1 MKRKSILLVLCI
13 GMILTSCE
21 SKISLNSTDVK
32 NEKNQKNTT
41 MENPD
46 KGYNLPIDE
55 DKKKEV
61 VNDCEEIMGIVR
73 DIYSEYNGIQEAD
86 QNTAEQ
92 MMNRMKE
99 IIKQNGNPVIGSDH
113 YSVMD
118 NYQKMEQFLKS
129 AEQEEK
135 GSVILY
141 EADTDGGITRKEYSY
156 DGKEMSVMS
165 AKMIWSEDTEPVL
178 TYISLSK
185 IKEWAYTENGNFCY
199 ELCVPEPPEVTEIVD
214 GSCIIRVKPLS
225 EECREYSKKYVS
237 TFGYQGNNLLCSNWN
252 AEDMQGLDY
261 NGLYEYFY
269 QMKYGEKFTADDVR
283 FTIDRL
289 KDSDTIYSANVAH
302 VIKVETVDNSTVK
315 IILDQE
321 VPFFEYNLTFPIL
334 SSKYYSDKEFTPNI
348 VPLGTG
354 MYKVTEVQSS
364 AIILEKNEYYW
375 KTDEKLTLEKITIN
389 LYSTAGELYNAFKVG
404 NIDLVSTQNS
414 NLSDYIGVIG
424 YTAKEMKGREHDFI
438 AFNTQS
444 ALVSNLNIRK
454 AIAYSIDKSN
464 IVSSIYGDKYYQSSF
479 PLDYGSW
486 VYKEQDSSS
495 GYNLEQAKQ
504 ILVDDGWNYKYKY
517 WQKTVNYKTQRI
529 TLNFVVKSTDTTRV
543 SVAENIKTQLEN
555 QGIRINIIK
564 ANNEQYNSYLQNKNY
579 DMILCSMNLSI
590 SPDLSTF
597 FGDNNLANYSN
608 DEVKNLINEAKNT
621 TDENTLVNKY
631 KRLAEIYKE
640 DVPYISLYTNKH
652 TVAYNSA
659 LVGTIEPNW
668 FNPYNGIET
677 WYK

>member
-1 MKRKSILLVLCI
+1 
-13 GMILTSCE
+13 MILTSCE

-32 NEKNQKNTT
+32 NEKKQKNTT

-185 IKEWAYTENGNFCY
+185 T
-199 ELCVPEPPEVTEIVD
+199 
-214 GSCIIRVKPLS
+214 
-225 EECREYSKKYVS
+225 KKYVS

-269 QMKYGEKFTADDVR
+269 QMKYGEKFTAEKEVVGIPAEEFENVIMTYLPVTKEELKEWAVYDEQSNR
-283 FTIDRL
+283 FIWERL
-289 KDSDTIYSANVAH
+289 GCGNYSPTH
-302 VIKVETVDNSTVK
+302 
-315 IILDQE
+315 
-321 VPFFEYNLTFPIL
+321 FGL
-334 SSKYYSDKEFTPNI
+334 SLPE
-348 VPLGTG
+348 
-354 MYKVTEVQSS
+354 VTEVRH
-364 AIILEKNEYYW
+364 NE
-375 KTDEKLTLEKITIN
+375 DGSIVLTIHAVCDSVVCNDVVITHELTMKIQDDGTIQ
-389 LYSTAGELYNAFKVG
+389 YVG
-404 NIDLVSTQNS
+404 NRILDNGID
-414 NLSDYIGVIG
+414 
-424 YTAKEMKGREHDFI
+424 
-438 AFNTQS
+438 
-444 ALVSNLNIRK
+444 NIPR
-454 AIAYSIDKSN
+454 
-464 IVSSIYGDKYYQSSF
+464 YQYR
-479 PLDYGSW
+479 LG
-486 VYKEQDSSS
+486 
-495 GYNLEQAKQ
+495 N
-504 ILVDDGWNYKYKY
+504 
-517 WQKTVNYKTQRI
+517 
-529 TLNFVVKSTDTTRV
+529 
-543 SVAENIKTQLEN
+543 
-555 QGIRINIIK
+555 
-564 ANNEQYNSYLQNKNY
+564 LQN
-579 DMILCSMNLSI
+579 
-590 SPDLSTF
+590 
-597 FGDNNLANYSN
+597 
-608 DEVKNLINEAKNT
+608 
-621 TDENTLVNKY
+621 
-631 KRLAEIYKE
+631 
-640 DVPYISLYTNKH
+640 
-652 TVAYNSA
+652 
-659 LVGTIEPNW
+659 
-668 FNPYNGIET
+668 
-677 WYK
+677 

>member
-55 DKKKEV
+55 DKKKEA
-61 VNDCEEIMGIVR
+61 VNDCEEIMGIIR

-269 QMKYGEKFTADDVR
+269 QMKYGEKFNSEDYPNGIPKEEFESLIMEYLPITAEQIRDYAVFDEENQ
-283 FTIDRL
+283 T
-289 KDSDTIYSANVAH
+289 
-302 VIKVETVDNSTVK
+302 
-315 IILDQE
+315 
-321 VPFFEYNLTFPIL
+321 
-334 SSKYYSDKEFTPNI
+334 
-348 VPLGTG
+348 
-354 MYKVTEVQSS
+354 
-364 AIILEKNEYYW
+364 YYW
-375 KTDEKLTLEKITIN
+375 VRL
-389 LYSTAGELYNAFKVG
+389 GC
-404 NIDLVSTQNS
+404 
-414 NLSDYIGVIG
+414 
-424 YTAKEMKGREHDFI
+424 
-438 AFNTQS
+438 FNY
-444 ALVSNLNIRK
+444 A
-454 AIAYSIDKSN
+454 
-464 IVSSIYGDKYYQSSF
+464 
-479 PLDYGSW
+479 P
-486 VYKEQDSSS
+486 
-495 GYNLEQAKQ
+495 
-504 ILVDDGWNYKYKY
+504 
-517 WQKTVNYKTQRI
+517 
-529 TLNFVVKSTDTTRV
+529 
-543 SVAENIKTQLEN
+543 
-555 QGIRINIIK
+555 
-564 ANNEQYNSYLQNKNY
+564 
-579 DMILCSMNLSI
+579 
-590 SPDLSTF
+590 TF
-597 FGDNNLANYSN
+597 FGTSLPEVVDIKENEDGTVTLTVEAVCDMVICDDAVITHELTVRFAEDGSFQYLGNEILN
-608 DEVKNLINEAKNT
+608 DGIMQIP
-621 TDENTLVNKY
+621 DY
-631 KRLAEIYKE
+631 QYRIKE
-640 DVPYISLYTNKH
+640 
-652 TVAYNSA
+652 
-659 LVGTIEPNW
+659 
-668 FNPYNGIET
+668 
-677 WYK
+677 

>member
-269 QMKYGEKFTADDVR
+269 Q
-283 FTIDRL
+283 
-289 KDSDTIYSANVAH
+289 
-302 VIKVETVDNSTVK
+302 
-315 IILDQE
+315 
-321 VPFFEYNLTFPIL
+321 
-334 SSKYYSDKEFTPNI
+334 
-348 VPLGTG
+348 
-354 MYKVTEVQSS
+354 
-364 AIILEKNEYYW
+364 
-375 KTDEKLTLEKITIN
+375 
-389 LYSTAGELYNAFKVG
+389 
-404 NIDLVSTQNS
+404 
-414 NLSDYIGVIG
+414 
-424 YTAKEMKGREHDFI
+424 
-438 AFNTQS
+438 
-444 ALVSNLNIRK
+444 
-454 AIAYSIDKSN
+454 
-464 IVSSIYGDKYYQSSF
+464 
-479 PLDYGSW
+479 
-486 VYKEQDSSS
+486 
-495 GYNLEQAKQ
+495 
-504 ILVDDGWNYKYKY
+504 
-517 WQKTVNYKTQRI
+517 
-529 TLNFVVKSTDTTRV
+529 
-543 SVAENIKTQLEN
+543 
-555 QGIRINIIK
+555 
-564 ANNEQYNSYLQNKNY
+564 
-579 DMILCSMNLSI
+579 
-590 SPDLSTF
+590 
-597 FGDNNLANYSN
+597 
-608 DEVKNLINEAKNT
+608 
-621 TDENTLVNKY
+621 
-631 KRLAEIYKE
+631 
-640 DVPYISLYTNKH
+640 
-652 TVAYNSA
+652 
-659 LVGTIEPNW
+659 
-668 FNPYNGIET
+668 
-677 WYK
+677 

>member
-225 EECREYSKKYVS
+225 EECREYLKKYVS

-269 QMKYGEKFTADDVR
+269 QMKYGEKFTAEKEVVGIPAEE
-283 FTIDRL
+283 FENVIMTYLPVTKEEL
-289 KDSDTIYSANVAH
+289 KKLGSDTVYMEVSGDAQES
-302 VIKVETVDNSTVK
+302 IKSDNTAFVYVGTEELK
-315 IILDQE
+315 TLD
-321 VPFFEYNLTFPIL
+321 YLIAT
-334 SSKYYSDKEFTPNI
+334 KT
-348 VPLGTG
+348 
-354 MYKVTEVQSS
+354 KVTYT
-364 AIILEKNEYYW
+364 KG
-375 KTDEKLTLEKITIN
+375 EKLNLDDLEVSAVYTDGSK
-389 LYSTAGELYNAFKVG
+389 AKVTG
-404 NIDLVSTQNS
+404 YTTNVKNIDMSKTGKKELWNS
-414 NLSDYIGVIG
+414 GDQWLYGVP
-424 YTAKEMKGREHDFI
+424 E
-438 AFNTQS
+438 
-444 ALVSNLNIRK
+444 
-454 AIAYSIDKSN
+454 
-464 IVSSIYGDKYYQSSF
+464 
-479 PLDYGSW
+479 
-486 VYKEQDSSS
+486 SSS
-495 GYNLEQAKQ
+495 YVWAF
-504 ILVDDGWNYKYKY
+504 
-517 WQKTVNYKTQRI
+517 RA
-529 TLNFVVKSTDTTRV
+529 F
-543 SVAENIKTQLEN
+543 
-555 QGIRINIIK
+555 
-564 ANNEQYNSYLQNKNY
+564 
-579 DMILCSMNLSI
+579 SMSSGNC
-590 SPDLSTF
+590 
-597 FGDNNLANYSN
+597 
-608 DEVKNLINEAKNT
+608 
-621 TDENTLVNKY
+621 
-631 KRLAEIYKE
+631 RR
-640 DVPYISLYTNKH
+640 
-652 TVAYNSA
+652 
-659 LVGTIEPNW
+659 
-668 FNPYNGIET
+668 
-677 WYK
+677 

>member
-55 DKKKEV
+55 DKKKEA
-61 VNDCEEIMGIVR
+61 VNDCEEIMGIIR

-269 QMKYGEKFTADDVR
+269 QMKYGEKFNPEDYPNGIPKEEFESLIMEYLPITAEQIRDYAVFDEENQ
-283 FTIDRL
+283 T
-289 KDSDTIYSANVAH
+289 
-302 VIKVETVDNSTVK
+302 
-315 IILDQE
+315 
-321 VPFFEYNLTFPIL
+321 
-334 SSKYYSDKEFTPNI
+334 
-348 VPLGTG
+348 
-354 MYKVTEVQSS
+354 
-364 AIILEKNEYYW
+364 YYW
-375 KTDEKLTLEKITIN
+375 VRL
-389 LYSTAGELYNAFKVG
+389 GC
-404 NIDLVSTQNS
+404 
-414 NLSDYIGVIG
+414 
-424 YTAKEMKGREHDFI
+424 
-438 AFNTQS
+438 FNY
-444 ALVSNLNIRK
+444 A
-454 AIAYSIDKSN
+454 
-464 IVSSIYGDKYYQSSF
+464 
-479 PLDYGSW
+479 P
-486 VYKEQDSSS
+486 
-495 GYNLEQAKQ
+495 
-504 ILVDDGWNYKYKY
+504 
-517 WQKTVNYKTQRI
+517 
-529 TLNFVVKSTDTTRV
+529 
-543 SVAENIKTQLEN
+543 
-555 QGIRINIIK
+555 
-564 ANNEQYNSYLQNKNY
+564 
-579 DMILCSMNLSI
+579 
-590 SPDLSTF
+590 TF
-597 FGDNNLANYSN
+597 FGTSLP
-608 DEVKNLINEAKNT
+608 EVVDIKENEDGT
-621 TDENTLVNKY
+621 VTLTVEAVCDMVICDDAVITHELTV
-631 KRLAEIYKE
+631 RFAEDGSFQYLGNEI
-640 DVPYISLYTNKH
+640 LN
-652 TVAYNSA
+652 
-659 LVGTIEPNW
+659 
-668 FNPYNGIET
+668 NGIMQIPDYQYRIKE
-677 WYK
+677 

>member
-55 DKKKEV
+55 DKKKEA
-61 VNDCEEIMGIVR
+61 VNDCEEIMGIIR

-269 QMKYGEKFTADDVR
+269 QMKYGEKSEPVTLYYLVSDDDL
-283 FTIDRL
+283 TGDANINLLLNPMGAYGSKTTYKL
-289 KDSDTIYSANVAH
+289 KDENVTAES
-302 VIKVETVDNSTVK
+302 VKKYAFIKLNDLLRKSE
-315 IILDQE
+315 
-321 VPFFEYNLTFPIL
+321 EY
-334 SSKYYSDKEFTPNI
+334 
-348 VPLGTG
+348 
-354 MYKVTEVQSS
+354 
-364 AIILEKNEYYW
+364 
-375 KTDEKLTLEKITIN
+375 
-389 LYSTAGELYNAFKVG
+389 
-404 NIDLVSTQNS
+404 
-414 NLSDYIGVIG
+414 
-424 YTAKEMKGREHDFI
+424 
-438 AFNTQS
+438 
-444 ALVSNLNIRK
+444 
-454 AIAYSIDKSN
+454 
-464 IVSSIYGDKYYQSSF
+464 
-479 PLDYGSW
+479 
-486 VYKEQDSSS
+486 
-495 GYNLEQAKQ
+495 
-504 ILVDDGWNYKYKY
+504 
-517 WQKTVNYKTQRI
+517 
-529 TLNFVVKSTDTTRV
+529 
-543 SVAENIKTQLEN
+543 
-555 QGIRINIIK
+555 
-564 ANNEQYNSYLQNKNY
+564 
-579 DMILCSMNLSI
+579 
-590 SPDLSTF
+590 
-597 FGDNNLANYSN
+597 
-608 DEVKNLINEAKNT
+608 
-621 TDENTLVNKY
+621 
-631 KRLAEIYKE
+631 
-640 DVPYISLYTNKH
+640 
-652 TVAYNSA
+652 
-659 LVGTIEPNW
+659 
-668 FNPYNGIET
+668 
-677 WYK
+677 

>member
-55 DKKKEV
+55 DKKKEA

-237 TFGYQGNNLLCSNWN
+237 TFGYQGNNLLYSNWN

-269 QMKYGEKFTADDVR
+269 QMKYGEKFTAEKEVVGIPAEEFENVIMTYLPVTKEELKEWAVYDEQSNM
-283 FTIDRL
+283 FIWERL
-289 KDSDTIYSANVAH
+289 GCGNYSPTH
-302 VIKVETVDNSTVK
+302 
-315 IILDQE
+315 
-321 VPFFEYNLTFPIL
+321 FGL
-334 SSKYYSDKEFTPNI
+334 SLPE
-348 VPLGTG
+348 
-354 MYKVTEVQSS
+354 VTEVRN
-364 AIILEKNEYYW
+364 NEDG
-375 KTDEKLTLEKITIN
+375 TIVLTIHAVCDSVVCNDVVITHELTMKIQDDGTIQ
-389 LYSTAGELYNAFKVG
+389 YVG
-404 NIDLVSTQNS
+404 NRILDNGID
-414 NLSDYIGVIG
+414 
-424 YTAKEMKGREHDFI
+424 
-438 AFNTQS
+438 
-444 ALVSNLNIRK
+444 NIPR
-454 AIAYSIDKSN
+454 
-464 IVSSIYGDKYYQSSF
+464 YQYR
-479 PLDYGSW
+479 LG
-486 VYKEQDSSS
+486 
-495 GYNLEQAKQ
+495 N
-504 ILVDDGWNYKYKY
+504 
-517 WQKTVNYKTQRI
+517 
-529 TLNFVVKSTDTTRV
+529 
-543 SVAENIKTQLEN
+543 
-555 QGIRINIIK
+555 
-564 ANNEQYNSYLQNKNY
+564 LQN
-579 DMILCSMNLSI
+579 
-590 SPDLSTF
+590 
-597 FGDNNLANYSN
+597 
-608 DEVKNLINEAKNT
+608 
-621 TDENTLVNKY
+621 
-631 KRLAEIYKE
+631 
-640 DVPYISLYTNKH
+640 
-652 TVAYNSA
+652 
-659 LVGTIEPNW
+659 
-668 FNPYNGIET
+668 
-677 WYK
+677 

>member
-55 DKKKEV
+55 DKKKEA
-61 VNDCEEIMGIVR
+61 VNDCEEIMGIIR

-269 QMKYGEKFTADDVR
+269 QMKYGEKFNSEDYPNGIPKEEFESLIMEYLPITAEQIRDYVVFD
-283 FTIDRL
+283 
-289 KDSDTIYSANVAH
+289 
-302 VIKVETVDNSTVK
+302 E
-315 IILDQE
+315 
-321 VPFFEYNLTFPIL
+321 
-334 SSKYYSDKEFTPNI
+334 
-348 VPLGTG
+348 
-354 MYKVTEVQSS
+354 
-364 AIILEKNEYYW
+364 EKQTYYW
-375 KTDEKLTLEKITIN
+375 VRL
-389 LYSTAGELYNAFKVG
+389 GC
-404 NIDLVSTQNS
+404 
-414 NLSDYIGVIG
+414 
-424 YTAKEMKGREHDFI
+424 
-438 AFNTQS
+438 FNY
-444 ALVSNLNIRK
+444 A
-454 AIAYSIDKSN
+454 
-464 IVSSIYGDKYYQSSF
+464 
-479 PLDYGSW
+479 P
-486 VYKEQDSSS
+486 
-495 GYNLEQAKQ
+495 
-504 ILVDDGWNYKYKY
+504 
-517 WQKTVNYKTQRI
+517 
-529 TLNFVVKSTDTTRV
+529 
-543 SVAENIKTQLEN
+543 
-555 QGIRINIIK
+555 
-564 ANNEQYNSYLQNKNY
+564 
-579 DMILCSMNLSI
+579 
-590 SPDLSTF
+590 TF
-597 FGDNNLANYSN
+597 FGTSLPEVVDIKENEDGTVTLTVEAVCDMVICDDAVITHELTVRFAEDGRFQYLGNEILN
-608 DEVKNLINEAKNT
+608 DGIMHIP
-621 TDENTLVNKY
+621 DY
-631 KRLAEIYKE
+631 QYRIKE
-640 DVPYISLYTNKH
+640 
-652 TVAYNSA
+652 
-659 LVGTIEPNW
+659 
-668 FNPYNGIET
+668 
-677 WYK
+677 

>member
-269 QMKYGEKFTADDVR
+269 QMKYGEKFNSEDYPNGIPKEEFESLIMEYLPITAEQIRDYAVFDEENQ
-283 FTIDRL
+283 T
-289 KDSDTIYSANVAH
+289 
-302 VIKVETVDNSTVK
+302 
-315 IILDQE
+315 
-321 VPFFEYNLTFPIL
+321 
-334 SSKYYSDKEFTPNI
+334 
-348 VPLGTG
+348 
-354 MYKVTEVQSS
+354 
-364 AIILEKNEYYW
+364 YYW
-375 KTDEKLTLEKITIN
+375 VRL
-389 LYSTAGELYNAFKVG
+389 GC
-404 NIDLVSTQNS
+404 
-414 NLSDYIGVIG
+414 
-424 YTAKEMKGREHDFI
+424 
-438 AFNTQS
+438 FNY
-444 ALVSNLNIRK
+444 A
-454 AIAYSIDKSN
+454 
-464 IVSSIYGDKYYQSSF
+464 
-479 PLDYGSW
+479 P
-486 VYKEQDSSS
+486 
-495 GYNLEQAKQ
+495 
-504 ILVDDGWNYKYKY
+504 
-517 WQKTVNYKTQRI
+517 
-529 TLNFVVKSTDTTRV
+529 
-543 SVAENIKTQLEN
+543 
-555 QGIRINIIK
+555 
-564 ANNEQYNSYLQNKNY
+564 
-579 DMILCSMNLSI
+579 
-590 SPDLSTF
+590 TF
-597 FGDNNLANYSN
+597 FGTSLPEVVDIKENEDGTVTLTVEAVCDMVICDDAVITHELTVRFAEDGSFQYLGNEILN
-608 DEVKNLINEAKNT
+608 DGIMHIP
-621 TDENTLVNKY
+621 DY
-631 KRLAEIYKE
+631 QYRIKE
-640 DVPYISLYTNKH
+640 
-652 TVAYNSA
+652 
-659 LVGTIEPNW
+659 
-668 FNPYNGIET
+668 
-677 WYK
+677 

>member
-269 QMKYGEKFTADDVR
+269 QMKYGEKFNSEDYPNGIPKEEFESLIMEYLPITAEQIRDYAVFDEENQ
-283 FTIDRL
+283 T
-289 KDSDTIYSANVAH
+289 
-302 VIKVETVDNSTVK
+302 
-315 IILDQE
+315 
-321 VPFFEYNLTFPIL
+321 
-334 SSKYYSDKEFTPNI
+334 
-348 VPLGTG
+348 
-354 MYKVTEVQSS
+354 
-364 AIILEKNEYYW
+364 YYW
-375 KTDEKLTLEKITIN
+375 VRL
-389 LYSTAGELYNAFKVG
+389 GC
-404 NIDLVSTQNS
+404 
-414 NLSDYIGVIG
+414 
-424 YTAKEMKGREHDFI
+424 
-438 AFNTQS
+438 FNY
-444 ALVSNLNIRK
+444 A
-454 AIAYSIDKSN
+454 
-464 IVSSIYGDKYYQSSF
+464 
-479 PLDYGSW
+479 P
-486 VYKEQDSSS
+486 
-495 GYNLEQAKQ
+495 
-504 ILVDDGWNYKYKY
+504 
-517 WQKTVNYKTQRI
+517 
-529 TLNFVVKSTDTTRV
+529 
-543 SVAENIKTQLEN
+543 
-555 QGIRINIIK
+555 
-564 ANNEQYNSYLQNKNY
+564 
-579 DMILCSMNLSI
+579 
-590 SPDLSTF
+590 TF
-597 FGDNNLANYSN
+597 FGTSLPEVVDIKENEDGTVTLTVDAVCDMVICDDAVITHELTVRFAEDGSFQYLGNEILN
-608 DEVKNLINEAKNT
+608 DGIMQIP
-621 TDENTLVNKY
+621 DY
-631 KRLAEIYKE
+631 QYRIKE
-640 DVPYISLYTNKH
+640 
-652 TVAYNSA
+652 
-659 LVGTIEPNW
+659 
-668 FNPYNGIET
+668 
-677 WYK
+677 